1 MKGRIYQK
9 IKNGNWYVDYFFNG
23 RRVRQMI
30 GPSKKLAQAVLSKRL
45 TEVAENKHLDV
56 KKEQKIKFKDFA
68 HTYLET
74 HAKPNKRSWRTSDEK
89 YLRNLIP
96 VFGENFLYEITPE
109 AVERYKAQRKEK
121 VSVASVNRDLALLK
135 CMFNKAIAWG
145 YASDNPV
152 RKVKLYKENN
162 WRIRYLEKEE
172 IEKLLAASP
181 FTLRA
186 ILIVALNT
194 GMRKS
199 EIQNLKWNDV
209 NYERGYITLYQ
220 TKNGEKRFVPINKS
234 VREALLSIRKNPEGA
249 YIFCG
254 KDGQPF
260 NFRKSFETAL
270 KKSGINGFRFHDCR
284 HTFASHLV
292 MAGVDLNTVRDL
304 LGHKTLG
311 MTLRY
316 SHLSP
321 DHRARAVEVLGNKIG
336 TVLAPNPTQRETA
349 KVDEVVSELFTVA

>member
-1 MKGRIYQK
+1 MVAP
-9 IKNGNWYVDYFFNG
+9 N
-23 RRVRQMI
+23 
-30 GPSKKLAQAVLSKRL
+30 KKLATAILNKRL
-45 TEVAENKHLDV
+45 ADIAENKHLDI
-56 KKEQKIKFKDFA
+56 KKDQKIKFNNFA

-74 HAKPNKRSWRTSDEK
+74 HAKPNKRSWQTSDAK
-89 YLRNLIP
+89 YLKTLIP
-96 VFGENFLYEITPE
+96 FFGESFLYAITPE
-109 AVERYKAQRKEK
+109 AVECYKAQRKEK

-162 WRIRYLEKEE
+162 WRMRYLEKEE

-181 FTLRA
+181 FMLRA

-199 EIQNLKWNDV
+199 EIQNLKWSDINF
-209 NYERGYITLYQ
+209 ERGYLTLYQ
-220 TKNGEKRFVPINKS
+220 TKNGEKRIIPMNRS
-234 VREALLSIRKNPEGA
+234 VRETLVSIRKNPESA

-254 KDGQPF
+254 KNGFPY

-270 KKSGINGFRFHDCR
+270 KKSGIKDFRFHDCR
-284 HTFASHLV
+284 HSFASHLV

-321 DHRARAVEVLGNKIG
+321 DHRTRAVEVLGNKIG
-336 TVLAPNPTQRETA
+336 TVLAPEPSQRETA
-349 KVDEVVSELFTVA
+349 KADEIISGLYTVA